1 MYQADENKSFE
12 DAHLIKSF
20 ELFELTIWLLEQRNK
35 SMGNILQYVF
45 CIKQTGFSL
54 EEEAIKVDK
63 LLHEQLQ
70 LFSYPFPLP

>member
-1 MYQADENKSFE
+1 
-12 DAHLIKSF
+12 
-20 ELFELTIWLLEQRNK
+20 
-35 SMGNILQYVF
+35 MGNILQFIF

-70 LFSYPFPLP
+70 LFSYPLPLEINDGLLMVEIQN